1 MGAGRK
7 TQTFIVNENASSP
20 KSVNGSTA
28 VRNLSKSHLGGV
40 IFGCKNSTMKECLF
54 KQLFGSPAQHFS
66 YVKNIDPGLPLF
78 LFNYNDRKLH
88 GIFEA
93 ASNGQMNI
101 NPYGWTTDGSE
112 RTSYPAQVQI
122 RVRLR
127 CQPLLE
133 NQFKPIISD
142 NYYSQNHFW
151 FELDHAQASRLMSLL
166 SSLVVA
172 PSASVPQNTAKWKTI
187 FQALPPNDAGE
198 EGEGFKPLSLET
210 EHSNYSSWKSDSTVV
225 ASSFDGNNQ
234 PLGARLDTKLV
245 KQDEKDIIFMKLKE
259 LSLQPV
265 SSSSNGTS
273 FPCNSQVEGQ
283 AIGSRPNDSMCDL
296 PIERKE
302 LAVPMSGY
310 VDDTAV
316 LNGIQLED
324 KGFQVEPTGVEE
336 KNEEC
341 LHSSS
346 EGQSIIAQLIQEVQ
360 ELKAFRTEQIQK
372 TSILEQKLME
382 AEREIQRLKD
392 CCVMMLEP
400 VSNPSVALVN
410 ETVSGVI
417 DELHLDH
424 NESASE
430 EIDEL
435 HLDQNESVNEVIDE
449 LHLDHNESV
458 SEVIDELHLDHNE
471 SVFLAGGYDGK
482 SWLSS
487 LDSYYPSH
495 DVIKS
500 LKPMN
505 CARSYFS
512 AAQLNNDLYVFG
524 GGSGQD
530 SSKWY
535 DTVES
540 YSLANDQ
547 WTSRPSLNQKKGSLA
562 AATIDNKI
570 FAIGG
575 GNNVECFSNVEMLD
589 LDIGRWIATRSMLQ
603 KRFAV
608 AAVELNGALYAS
620 GGYDGK
626 DYLMS
631 AERFDPREHSWTKIA
646 SMNTKRGSHSLV
658 VLNEKLYALGGFD
671 GSRMVSSVEI
681 FDPRLGS
688 WMSGE
693 SMKNPRGYF
702 AAGVINESIFVMG
715 GIKVGQNI
723 LETVETY
730 KDGQGWQ
737 ETQTMTIG
745 KRCFLSAIVMKGIK
759 IPCNT

>member
-7 TQTFIVNENASSP
+7 THTFIVNENAPSP
-20 KSVNGSTA
+20 KSVNSSTA
-28 VRNLSKSHLGGV
+28 ARNLRKSHLGGV
-40 IFGCKNSTMKECLF
+40 IFGCKNSTMKECLLN
-54 KQLFGSPAQHFS
+54 QLFGLPAQHFS
-66 YVKNIDPGLPLF
+66 YVKKIDPGLPLF
-78 LFNYNDRKLH
+78 LFNYSDRRLH

-93 ASNGQMNI
+93 TSNGQMNI
-101 NPYGWTTDGSE
+101 NPYGWTADGSE

-122 RVRLR
+122 RVCLQ

-133 NQFKPIISD
+133 NQFKPIISG

-210 EHSNYSSWKSDSTVV
+210 GHSNYSSWKSDSTVV

-234 PLGARLDTKLV
+234 PLGACLDTELV
-245 KQDEKDIIFMKLKE
+245 KQDENDVICMKLKE

-265 SSSSNGTS
+265 SSSSNGIS

-283 AIGSRPNDSMCDL
+283 VIGSRPNGSVCDL

-310 VDDTAV
+310 VDDTTV

-324 KGFQVEPTGVEE
+324 KGFQVERMGVEE

-341 LHSSS
+341 HHSSS

-382 AEREIQRLKD
+382 AEMEIQQLKD

-400 VSNPSVALVN
+400 VSNPCVALVN
-410 ETVSGVI
+410 ETVSEVI

-430 EIDEL
+430 VIDEL
-435 HLDQNESVNEVIDE
+435 HLDQNESVNEVIEE

-471 SVFLAGGYDGK
+471 SVFLAGGYDGI
-482 SWLSS
+482 SWLSA
-487 LDSYYPSH
+487 LDSYNPSH

-500 LKPMN
+500 LKPMS

-512 AAQLNNDLYVFG
+512 AAELNNDLYVFG

-530 SSKWY
+530 GSEWY

-547 WTSRPSLNQKKGSLA
+547 WTPRPSLNQKKGSLA
-562 AATIDNKI
+562 GATIDNKI

-575 GNNVECFSNVEMLD
+575 GNNVECFSDVEMLD
-589 LDIGRWIATRSMLQ
+589 LDIGRWIPTRSMLQ

-608 AAVELNGALYAS
+608 GAVELNGALYAT

-658 VLNEKLYALGGFD
+658 VFNEKLFALGGFD
-671 GSRMVSSVEI
+671 GSRTVSSVEI

-693 SMKNPRGYF
+693 PMKKPRGYF

-715 GIKVGQNI
+715 GTKVGENI
-723 LETVETY
+723 LESVETY
-730 KDGQGWQ
+730 KDSQGWQ
-737 ETQTMTIG
+737 ETQTRTIG
-745 KRCFLSAIVMKGIK
+745 KRCFLSAIVL
-759 IPCNT
+759 

>member
-1 MGAGRK
+1 MGARRK
-7 TQTFIVNENASSP
+7 TQTFIVSENAPSP
-20 KSVNGSTA
+20 KSVNSSTA
-28 VRNLSKSHLGGV
+28 ARNLRKSHLGGV
-40 IFGCKNSTMKECLF
+40 IFGCKNSTMKECLLN
-54 KQLFGSPAQHFS
+54 QLFGLPAQHFS
-66 YVKNIDPGLPLF
+66 YVKKIYPGLPLF
-78 LFNYNDRKLH
+78 LFNYSDRRLH

-101 NPYGWTTDGSE
+101 NPYAWTTDGSE
-112 RTSYPAQVQI
+112 RTSYPAQVQVH
-122 RVRLR
+122 VRLQ

-172 PSASVPQNTAKWKTI
+172 PSAFVPQNTAKWKTI
-187 FQALPPNDAGE
+187 FQALPPNGAGE
-198 EGEGFKPLSLET
+198 E
-210 EHSNYSSWKSDSTVV
+210 
-225 ASSFDGNNQ
+225 
-234 PLGARLDTKLV
+234 
-245 KQDEKDIIFMKLKE
+245 
-259 LSLQPV
+259 
-265 SSSSNGTS
+265 
-273 FPCNSQVEGQ
+273 
-283 AIGSRPNDSMCDL
+283 
-296 PIERKE
+296 
-302 LAVPMSGY
+302 
-310 VDDTAV
+310 
-316 LNGIQLED
+316 
-324 KGFQVEPTGVEE
+324 GFQVEPMGVEE

-341 LHSSS
+341 RHSSS
-346 EGQSIIAQLIQEVQ
+346 EGQLIIAQLIQEVQ

-382 AEREIQRLKD
+382 AEMEIQQLKD

-410 ETVSGVI
+410 ETVSEVI

-430 EIDEL
+430 VIDEL
-435 HLDQNESVNEVIDE
+435 HLDQNESVNGVIEE
-449 LHLDHNESV
+449 LHLDHNDSV

-471 SVFLAGGYDGK
+471 SVFLAGGYDGI
-482 SWLSS
+482 SWLSA

-500 LKPMN
+500 LKPMS

-512 AAQLNNDLYVFG
+512 AARLNNDLYVFG

-530 SSKWY
+530 GSEYY

-547 WTSRPSLNQKKGSLA
+547 WTPRPSLNQKKGSLA
-562 AATIDNKI
+562 GATIDNKI

-589 LDIGRWIATRSMLQ
+589 LDIGRWIPTRSMLQ

-608 AAVELNGALYAS
+608 GAVELNGAFYAT

-658 VLNEKLYALGGFD
+658 VFNEKLFALGGFD
-671 GSRMVSSVEI
+671 GSKTVSSVEI

-693 SMKNPRGYF
+693 PMKKPRGYF

-715 GIKVGQNI
+715 GIVGENI

-737 ETQTMTIG
+737 ETQTRAIG
-745 KRCFLSAIVMKGIK
+745 KRCFLSAIVL
-759 IPCNT
+759 

>member
-1 MGAGRK
+1 MGARK
-7 TQTFIVNENASSP
+7 KQTFIVSENAPSP
-20 KSVNGSTA
+20 KSVNSSTA
-28 VRNLSKSHLGGV
+28 ARNLRKSHLGGV
-40 IFGCKNSTMKECLF
+40 IFGCKNSTMKECLLN
-54 KQLFGSPAQHFS
+54 QLFGLPAQHFS
-66 YVKNIDPGLPLF
+66 YVKKIDPGLPLF
-78 LFNYNDRKLH
+78 LFNYSDRRLH

-112 RTSYPAQVQI
+112 RTSYPAQ
-122 RVRLR
+122 
-127 CQPLLE
+127 
-133 NQFKPIISD
+133 
-142 NYYSQNHFW
+142 
-151 FELDHAQASRLMSLL
+151 
-166 SSLVVA
+166 
-172 PSASVPQNTAKWKTI
+172 
-187 FQALPPNDAGE
+187 
-198 EGEGFKPLSLET
+198 
-210 EHSNYSSWKSDSTVV
+210 
-225 ASSFDGNNQ
+225 
-234 PLGARLDTKLV
+234 
-245 KQDEKDIIFMKLKE
+245 
-259 LSLQPV
+259 
-265 SSSSNGTS
+265 
-273 FPCNSQVEGQ
+273 
-283 AIGSRPNDSMCDL
+283 
-296 PIERKE
+296 
-302 LAVPMSGY
+302 
-310 VDDTAV
+310 
-316 LNGIQLED
+316 D
-324 KGFQVEPTGVEE
+324 KGFQVEPMGVEE

-341 LHSSS
+341 RHSLS
-346 EGQSIIAQLIQEVQ
+346 EGQLIIAQLIQEVQ

-382 AEREIQRLKD
+382 AEMEIQQLKD

-410 ETVSGVI
+410 ETVS
-417 DELHLDH
+417 
-424 NESASE
+424 
-430 EIDEL
+430 
-435 HLDQNESVNEVIDE
+435 EVIEE

-471 SVFLAGGYDGK
+471 SVFLAGGYDGI
-482 SWLSS
+482 SCLSS
-487 LDSYYPSH
+487 LDLYYPSH

-500 LKPMN
+500 LKPMS

-524 GGSGQD
+524 GGSDQD
-530 SSKWY
+530 GSEYY

-547 WTSRPSLNQKKGSLA
+547 WTPRPSLNQKKGSLA
-562 AATIDNKI
+562 GATIDNKI

-575 GNNVECFSNVEMLD
+575 GNNVECLSNVEMLD
-589 LDIGRWIATRSMLQ
+589 LDIGRWIPMRSMLQ

-608 AAVELNGALYAS
+608 GAVELNGALYAT

-658 VLNEKLYALGGFD
+658 VFNEKLYVLGGFD
-671 GSRMVSSVEI
+671 GSSTVSSVEI

-693 SMKNPRGYF
+693 PMKKPRGYF

-715 GIKVGQNI
+715 GIVGENI

-737 ETQTMTIG
+737 ETQTRTIG
-745 KRCFLSAIVMKGIK
+745 KRCFLSAIIL
-759 IPCNT
+759 

>member
-1 MGAGRK
+1 MGARRK
-7 TQTFIVNENASSP
+7 TQKFIVSENAPSP
-20 KSVNGSTA
+20 KSVNSTTA
-28 VRNLSKSHLGGV
+28 ARNLRKNHLGGV
-40 IFGCKNSTMKECLF
+40 IFGCKNSTMKECLLN
-54 KQLFGSPAQHFS
+54 QLFGLPAQHFS
-66 YVKNIDPGLPLF
+66 YVKKIDPGLPLF
-78 LFNYNDRKLH
+78 LFNYSDRRLH

-112 RTSYPAQVQI
+112 RRTSYPAQVQI
-122 RVRLR
+122 HIRLQ

-133 NQFKPIISD
+133 EQFKPIISD

-172 PSASVPQNTAKWKTI
+172 PSASVPQNTAKWKNI

-210 EHSNYSSWKSDSTVV
+210 GHSNYSSWKSDSTVV

-234 PLGARLDTKLV
+234 PLGACLDIKLV
-245 KQDEKDIIFMKLKE
+245 KQDENDVICMKLKE
-259 LSLQPV
+259 LSLQSV

-283 AIGSRPNDSMCDL
+283 VIGSRPNGSVCDL

-302 LAVPMSGY
+302 LAVPMLGY
-310 VDDTAV
+310 VDDTTV

-324 KGFQVEPTGVEE
+324 KGFQVEPMGVEE

-341 LHSSS
+341 CHSSS
-346 EGQSIIAQLIQEVQ
+346 EGQLIIAQLIQEVQ

-382 AEREIQRLKD
+382 AEMEIHQLKD

-410 ETVSGVI
+410 ETVSEVI

-430 EIDEL
+430 VIDEL
-435 HLDQNESVNEVIDE
+435 HLDQNESVNEVIEE

-471 SVFLAGGYDGK
+471 SVFLAGGYDGI
-482 SWLSS
+482 SWLSA

-500 LKPMN
+500 LKPMS

-530 SSKWY
+530 GSEYY

-540 YSLANDQ
+540 YSLANGQ
-547 WTSRPSLNQKKGSLA
+547 WTLCPSLNQKKGSLA
-562 AATIDNKI
+562 GATIDNKI

-589 LDIGRWIATRSMLQ
+589 LDIGRWIPTRSMLQ

-608 AAVELNGALYAS
+608 GAVELNGALYAT

-658 VLNEKLYALGGFD
+658 VFNEKLYVLGGFD
-671 GSRMVSSVEI
+671 GSRTVSSVEI

-693 SMKNPRGYF
+693 PMKKPRGYF
-702 AAGVINESIFVMG
+702 AAGVNNESIFVMG
-715 GIKVGQNI
+715 GIVGENI

-737 ETQTMTIG
+737 ETQTRAIG
-745 KRCFLSAIVMKGIK
+745 KRCFLSAIVL
-759 IPCNT
+759 

>member
-7 TQTFIVNENASSP
+7 TQTFIVNENVPSP
-20 KSVNGSTA
+20 KSSNRSTTA
-28 VRNLSKSHLGGV
+28 RNLRKSHLGGV
-40 IFGCKNSTMKECLF
+40 IFGCKNSTMKECLSN
-54 KQLFGSPAQHFS
+54 QLFGLPGQHFS
-66 YVKNIDPGLPLF
+66 YVKKIDPGLPLF
-78 LFNYNDRKLH
+78 LFNYSDRRLH

-122 RVRLR
+122 CVRLR

-151 FELDHAQASRLMSLL
+151 YELDHAQASRLMSLL

-172 PSASVPQNTAKWKTI
+172 PSASVPQNTAKWKTY

-210 EHSNYSSWKSDSTVV
+210 GHLNYSSWKSDSTVV

-234 PLGARLDTKLV
+234 PLGACLDTKLV
-245 KQDEKDIIFMKLKE
+245 KQDENAAIFMKLKE

-265 SSSSNGTS
+265 CSSSNGIS
-273 FPCNSQVEGQ
+273 SPCNSQVEGQ
-283 AIGSRPNDSMCDL
+283 VIGSRPNGSVCDL
-296 PIERKE
+296 
-302 LAVPMSGY
+302 
-310 VDDTAV
+310 
-316 LNGIQLED
+316 
-324 KGFQVEPTGVEE
+324 PTGVEE

-341 LHSSS
+341 HHSSS
-346 EGQSIIAQLIQEVQ
+346 EGQLIIVQLIQEVQ

-382 AEREIQRLKD
+382 AEMEIQQLKD
-392 CCVMMLEP
+392 CCGMMLEP

-410 ETVSGVI
+410 ETVSEVI

-430 EIDEL
+430 VIDEL
-435 HLDQNESVNEVIDE
+435 HLDQNESVNEVIEE
-449 LHLDHNESV
+449 LHLDHNELV

-471 SVFLAGGYDGK
+471 SVFLAGGYDGI
-482 SWLSS
+482 SWLSA

-500 LKPMN
+500 LKPMS

-512 AAQLNNDLYVFG
+512 AAQLNIDLYVFG

-530 SSKWY
+530 GSEWY

-547 WTSRPSLNQKKGSLA
+547 WTSRPPLNQKKGSLA
-562 AATIDNKI
+562 GATIDNKI

-589 LDIGRWIATRSMLQ
+589 LEIGRWIPTRSMLQ
-603 KRFAV
+603 KRLAV
-608 AAVELNGALYAS
+608 GAVELNGALYS
-620 GGYDGK
+620 TGGFDGK

-631 AERFDPREHSWTKIA
+631 AERFDPRQHFWSKIA

-658 VLNEKLYALGGFD
+658 VFNEKLYALGGFD
-671 GSRMVSSVEI
+671 GSRTVSSVEI

-693 SMKNPRGYF
+693 PMKKPRGYF
-702 AAGVINESIFVMG
+702 AAAVINESIFVVG
-715 GIKVGQNI
+715 GIKVGENI

-737 ETQTMTIG
+737 ETQTRTIG
-745 KRCFLSAIVMKGIK
+745 KRCFLSAIVL
-759 IPCNT
+759 

>member
-20 KSVNGSTA
+20 KSVNGSA
-28 VRNLSKSHLGGV
+28 IRNLRKSHLGGV

-54 KQLFGSPAQHFS
+54 KQLFGLPAQHFS

-78 LFNYNDRKLH
+78 LFNYSDRKLH

-112 RTSYPAQVQI
+112 RTPYPAQVQI
-122 RVRLR
+122 RVRLQ

-151 FELDHAQASRLMSLL
+151 FELDHAQASKLMSLL

-172 PSASVPQNTAKWKTI
+172 PTASVPQNTAKWKTI

-225 ASSFDGNNQ
+225 AASFDGNYQ
-234 PLGARLDTKLV
+234 PLGARLDTKLI

-283 AIGSRPNDSMCDL
+283 VIGSRPNGSVCDL

-302 LAVPMSGY
+302 LAVPMSGI

-316 LNGIQLED
+316 LNVIQLED

-341 LHSSS
+341 HHSSS
-346 EGQSIIAQLIQEVQ
+346 EDQSILAQLIQEVQ
-360 ELKAFRTEQIQK
+360 ELKAFRAEQIQK
-372 TSILEQKLME
+372 TSILEQKLMA
-382 AEREIQRLKD
+382 AEMEIQRLKD
-392 CCVMMLEP
+392 CCMMMLEP

-410 ETVSGVI
+410 ETVSEVI

-430 EIDEL
+430 VIDEL
-435 HLDQNESVNEVIDE
+435 HLDQNESVNEG
-449 LHLDHNESV
+449 
-458 SEVIDELHLDHNE
+458 IDELHLDHNE

-482 SWLSS
+482 SWLSA
-487 LDSYYPSH
+487 LDSYFPSH

-500 LKPMN
+500 LKPMS

-512 AAQLNNDLYVFG
+512 AARLNNDLYVFG

-530 SSKWY
+530 GSEWY

-562 AATIDNKI
+562 GATIDNKI

-589 LDIGRWIATRSMLQ
+589 LDIGRWITTRSMLQ

-608 AAVELNGALYAS
+608 GAVELNGALYAT

-646 SMNTKRGSHSLV
+646 SMKTKRGSHSLV

-693 SMKNPRGYF
+693 PMKNPRGYF

-715 GIKVGQNI
+715 GIKFGQNI

-730 KDGQGWQ
+730 KDGQDWQ
-737 ETQTMTIG
+737 ETQTRSIG
-745 KRCFLSAIVMKGIK
+745 KRCFLSAIVL
-759 IPCNT
+759 

>member
-234 PLGARLDTKLV
+234 PLGARLDTKL
-245 KQDEKDIIFMKLKE
+245 
-259 LSLQPV
+259 
-265 SSSSNGTS
+265 
-273 FPCNSQVEGQ
+273 
-283 AIGSRPNDSMCDL
+283 
-296 PIERKE
+296 
-302 LAVPMSGY
+302 
-310 VDDTAV
+310 
-316 LNGIQLED
+316 LED

-575 GNNVECFSNVEMLD
+575 GTMWNAFQ
-589 LDIGRWIATRSMLQ
+589 IWIATRSMLQ

-723 LETVETY
+723 LET
-730 KDGQGWQ
+730 GWQ